1 MELKG
6 KVVQGSGIMRTSSL
20 SFLITAKLAL
30 AFQPWLGNDLH
41 PEAVGTKY
49 LCAFQLM
56 SLTDSKAGEA
66 TRMIFA
72 GLGSSQSAH

>member
-49 LCAFQLM
+49 LCAFQL
-56 SLTDSKAGEA
+56 
-66 TRMIFA
+66 
-72 GLGSSQSAH
+72 